1 MTKHAK
7 QNKQNKSAKR
17 TVNKQLV
24 IRAPPS
30 KQLSSGRVSKV
41 WKPSTHSTVGGKIP
55 QFPLACISPF
65 SEAAFGVKVP
75 DNNLAPS
82 VTAFSR
88 DIVSL
93 GTGTI
98 GGQAIV
104 FRHQPGSMGY
114 NLTMVTPTTW
124 TTAASYPSFPAAN
137 LTSLANQF
145 AAIRTAAW
153 GIKITTRQAAT
164 VASGVVHIAL
174 IADSQV
180 GTTWSVPQNVSQM
193 ENSPYYRRV
202 PIADLIEDDIYVSGR
217 YTDQTAFAY
226 YDPSHLITTNNTQN
240 DTAGWLQIMIAIEGP
255 VSTVNMIDIDLI
267 HHYEA
272 FTGVASS
279 GILSLTAAAPA
290 SPVEMAATATTLAT
304 VPPITVSSEVG
315 NDANAITNDIVNIYQ
330 GAVQIATGVVSIL
343 PKATSLVGSLLSWFL

>member
-1 MTKHAK
+1 MTKQHAK
-7 QNKQNKSAKR
+7 QKQNKSTKR
-17 TVNKQLV
+17 TVTKQIV
-24 IRAPPS
+24 SKAPPS
-30 KQLSSGRVSKV
+30 KPLSSGRVSKV
-41 WKPSTHSTVGGKIP
+41 WKPTTHSTVGGKIP

-65 SEAAFGVKVP
+65 SEAAYGVKVP

-88 DIVSL
+88 DVQTL
-93 GTGTI
+93 GTGSI

-114 NLTMVTPTTW
+114 NLTMATSTTW

-153 GIKITTRQAAT
+153 GIKLTTRQAAT
-164 VASGVVHIAL
+164 VASGVVHVAL

-180 GTTWSVPQNVSQM
+180 GTTWNVPQSVSQM
-193 ENSPYYRRV
+193 ENSPYYRRI
-202 PIADLIEDDIYVSGR
+202 PIADLIEDDVYVSGR

-226 YDPSHLITTNNTQN
+226 YDPSHLITTNNTQD
-240 DTAGWLQIMIAIEGP
+240 DTAGWLQIMIAVEGP
-255 VSTVNMIDIDLI
+255 VSTSNMIDIDLI

-272 FTGVASS
+272 FTGVSSS
-279 GILSLTAAAPA
+279 GILSLTPAAPA

-304 VPPITVSSEVG
+304 VPPIIVATEVG
-315 NDANAITNDIVNIYQ
+315 TDANAITSDIVNIYQ

-343 PKATSLVGSLLSWFL
+343 PKATSLMGSLLAWFM